1 LTAGEFIK
9 DTQATFF
16 SFVFLTLDME
26 GKHDHPANVAL
37 SGTMG
42 IMASATTTTSQ
53 TPAAVGTENTVGAS
67 KVQDLLSLSPEPSA
81 NKDTAS
87 DSLTNPKTLSSS
99 TTFPLEYANT
109 EERQCNPLRPASMST
124 STTATEASPTAG
136 RPSLRT
142 LLCFLALTLSIFLAA
157 LDTVL
162 IPTAL
167 PSISRDFHVPDSLY
181 AWTGSA
187 YLLANAASI
196 PLWGKL
202 SDVFGRKPIILLANS
217 VFLVGSIVCAVSIS
231 APMLIA
237 GRSVQG
243 LGGGGINVLVY
254 VCVADLFVI
263 R

>member
-1 LTAGEFIK
+1 
-9 DTQATFF
+9 
-16 SFVFLTLDME
+16 
-26 GKHDHPANVAL
+26 
-37 SGTMG
+37 
-42 IMASATTTTSQ
+42 MASATTTTSA
-53 TPAAVGTENTVGAS
+53 TPATAENNHAVGTS
-67 KVQDLLSLSPEPSA
+67 KVQDSPKLPTKLSTKLSADKET
-81 NKDTAS
+81 TA
-87 DSLTNPKTLSSS
+87 DSLTNTKTLGSS
-99 TTFPLEYANT
+99 TAFKYENT
-109 EERQCNPLRPASMST
+109 GEQQRSFRPASMST
-124 STTATEASPTAG
+124 STTATEVSPAAG
-136 RPSLRT
+136 RPSVPT
-142 LLCFLALTLSIFLAA
+142 LLCFSALTLSIFLAA

-181 AWTGSA
+181 AWAGSA

-217 VFLVGSIVCAVSIS
+217 VFLVGSVLCAVSVS
-231 APMLIA
+231 AAMLVA

>member
-1 LTAGEFIK
+1 
-9 DTQATFF
+9 
-16 SFVFLTLDME
+16 
-26 GKHDHPANVAL
+26 
-37 SGTMG
+37 
-42 IMASATTTTSQ
+42 MASASTTPPQDLATTGKDH
-53 TPAAVGTENTVGAS
+53 AVGAS
-67 KVQDLLSLSPEPSA
+67 KTQHDPSRLARHSA
-81 NKDTAS
+81 NTSITDTAS
-87 DSLTNPKTLSSS
+87 GSHSLTNTLNSS
-99 TTFPLEYANT
+99 TTLPLKHANT
-109 EERQCNPLRPASMST
+109 DERQRNQLRPDSMAMS
-124 STTATEASPTAG
+124 STTDGILPARE
-136 RPSLRT
+136 RPSLST
-142 LLCFLALTLSIFLAA
+142 LLCFSALTLSIFLAA

-167 PSISRDFHVPDSLY
+167 PSISRDFHIPDSLY

-217 VFLVGSIVCAVSIS
+217 VFLLGSILCAVSTS
-231 APMLIA
+231 ASMLVV

-254 VCVADLFVI
+254 VCVADLFAI